1 MYGCCWALRPRYK
14 RLVDNIFP
22 EDPEDGLVKANMEKL
37 TFFRSLC
44 SGETGPDRCVLSERL
59 TRELN
64 RTDTAMEAMEQLL
77 LACHC
82 QSINLLMCH
91 TEHQDKDLQDKIRV
105 SGIRGLQ
112 GVVRKTVD
120 DELQTE
126 VCFRELLGRAAYG
139 HINNAIKPVLMHLD
153 SHSLWEGRSFAVR
166 CFQIIMYSIQSQHS
180 HLVIQ
185 QLLGHL
191 DAHSRSP
198 ASVRAGIVEVLSEAA
213 VIEATGS
220 VGHPTVLEV
229 FNTLLRQ
236 LLQSVDYQL
245 TGYLDPPGDRGRRL
259 WRRRRCRTR
268 HQDHRFEGSRMIQVM
283 LLKSLLQ
290 VSSRYE
296 STNLLTA
303 LPCSF
308 LQPLLCFTLME
319 DPEIRLLVLCILT
332 SLLDRHHNTE
342 RLRASLKEE
351 RCSRQDN
358 LFIRKHAQRLYRH
371 VFLTCKEES
380 SGRSH
385 YQALFTLLAVVSVE
399 LANEEVMLDLIR
411 LTLALQE
418 LALSNQE
425 SLSVYNRCGVIE
437 GRQSSAPHLLPEDVF
452 SDSPS
457 LPEGEL
463 QVDEASLFVQ
473 SKISEALTGSSYSTH
488 SERLNTPYTPQI
500 TEQITFE
507 TLKNAIEDSGGA
519 EEEERRRKM
528 KERFQTAPFEE
539 IAAHCGARS
548 SLLQSRLDQ
557 VFSLIVRPPP
567 SPYDFF
573 VSRFSEMCHTEHQDK
588 DLQDNGSPAE
598 QTEVCFRELLGRAAY
613 GHINNA
619 IKPVLM
625 HLDSHSLWEGRS
637 FAVRCFQ
644 IIMYSIQSQHSH
656 LVIQQLLG
664 HLDAHSRSP
673 ASVRA
678 GIVEVLS
685 EAAVI
690 EATGSVGP
698 TVLEVFNT
706 LLRQLLQSVDYQ
718 LTGYLDPPGRQRT
731 SSLEEKTLQDAVIK
745 TIGSRM
751 IQVMLLKSLLQVSS
765 RYESTNLLTALPC
778 SFLQPLL
785 CFTLMED
792 PEIRLL
798 VLCILTSLLD
808 RHHNT
813 ERLRASVTMEVCVLE
828 LKEERCSRQ
837 DNLFIRKEEHG
848 RSHYQ
853 ALFTLLAVV
862 SVELAN
868 EEVMLDLIRLTLALQ
883 ELALS
888 NQESL
893 SVYNRC
899 GGSRPLRHIPAPAG
913 ELQVDEASLFV
924 QSKISEALTGVATA
938 LTASDSTRRTHLRL
952 QKPQTEQITFET
964 LKNAIEDSGGAEEEE
979 RRRKMKERFQ
989 TAPFEEIAAHCG
1001 ARSRLDQVFSLIVRP
1016 PPSPLVS
1023 LLLAAPRDEVPRPL
1037 CLLDP
1042 QVVFRPS
1049 GVSIDPQKSTVTQHP
1064 SLSIGRLSLL
1074 TRLSRPRPLT
1084 AVRSWREIQ
1093 LFTEINKRLLFQSF
1107 SIRAFPLVD

>member
-1 MYGCCWALRPRYK
+1 MPGTLPRFPSMPRGMTMPSLPRGINPPSLPSMPRGISMPSLPRIPSLPRMPSFPSLPRMPSFPSLPRMPSLPSMPRVVAVSASVSQTPRRLFQDVCSVIDHQTPAGLCGCCWALRPRYK

-37 TFFRSLC
+37 TFFALSAPEKL
-44 SGETGPDRCVLSERL
+44 DRIAAYLSERL

-64 RTDTAMEAMEQLL
+64 RHRYGYVCIAMEAMEQLL

-82 QSINLLMCH
+82 QSINLLVESFLGTLRLLLENERQHLHLLATNAFVKFANIEEDTPSYHRSYDFFVSRFSEMCH
-91 TEHQDKDLQDKIRV
+91 TEHHDKDLQDKIRV

-120 DELQTE
+120 DELQ
-126 VCFRELLGRAAYG
+126 VN
-139 HINNAIKPVLMHLD
+139 I
-153 SHSLWEGRSFAVR
+153 WEQRHME
-166 CFQIIMYSIQSQHS
+166 QI
-180 HLVIQ
+180 V
-185 QLLGHL
+185 
-191 DAHSRSP
+191 P
-198 ASVRAGIVEVLSEAA
+198 A
-213 VIEATGS
+213 
-220 VGHPTVLEV
+220 
-229 FNTLLRQ
+229 
-236 LLQSVDYQL
+236 
-245 TGYLDPPGDRGRRL
+245 
-259 WRRRRCRTR
+259 
-268 HQDHRFEGSRMIQVM
+268 
-283 LLKSLLQ
+283 
-290 VSSRYE
+290 
-296 STNLLTA
+296 
-303 LPCSF
+303 
-308 LQPLLCFTLME
+308 
-319 DPEIRLLVLCILT
+319 LLVNLQQDT
-332 SLLDRHHNTE
+332 H
-342 RLRASLKEE
+342 
-351 RCSRQDN
+351 CS
-358 LFIRKHAQRLYRH
+358 
-371 VFLTCKEES
+371 S
-380 SGRSH
+380 
-385 YQALFTLLAVVSVE
+385 
-399 LANEEVMLDLIR
+399 
-411 LTLALQE
+411 
-418 LALSNQE
+418 
-425 SLSVYNRCGVIE
+425 
-437 GRQSSAPHLLPEDVF
+437 
-452 SDSPS
+452 
-457 LPEGEL
+457 
-463 QVDEASLFVQ
+463 
-473 SKISEALTGSSYSTH
+473 
-488 SERLNTPYTPQI
+488 
-500 TEQITFE
+500 
-507 TLKNAIEDSGGA
+507 
-519 EEEERRRKM
+519 
-528 KERFQTAPFEE
+528 
-539 IAAHCGARS
+539 
-548 SLLQSRLDQ
+548 
-557 VFSLIVRPPP
+557 
-567 SPYDFF
+567 
-573 VSRFSEMCHTEHQDK
+573 
-588 DLQDNGSPAE
+588 GSPAE

-706 LLRQLLQSVDYQ
+706 LLRQLRQSVDYQ

-745 TIGSRM
+745 TIGSFANTLPVYQRSEVMLFIMGKIPVPGIYPALGSPNTGFEGIRM

-808 RHHNT
+808 RHHNA

-837 DNLFIRKEEHG
+837 DNLFIRKHAQRLYRHVFLTCKEESSG

-868 EEVMLDLIRLTLALQ
+868 EEVTLDLIRLTLALQ

-899 GGSRPLRHIPAPAG
+899 GVHALCAAFLHLLSHLGPPPPFTLLVSQVIEGRQSSAPHLLPEDVFSDSPSLPEG

-924 QSKISEALTGVATA
+924 QSKISEALTGSSYSAHSERLNTPYTPQITEEERLSRRKSLVDVA
-938 LTASDSTRRTHLRL
+938 SL
-952 QKPQTEQITFET
+952 QMDPPFCCEAPQRPQTEQITFET

-1001 ARSRLDQVFSLIVRP
+1001 ARSSQLQSRLDQVFSLIVRP
-1016 PPSPLVS
+1016 PPSPS
-1023 LLLAAPRDEVPRPL
+1023 GFSPPRSTPL
-1037 CLLDP
+1037 HEM
-1042 QVVFRPS
+1042 
-1049 GVSIDPQKSTVTQHP
+1049 K
-1064 SLSIGRLSLL
+1064 
-1074 TRLSRPRPLT
+1074 
-1084 AVRSWREIQ
+1084 
-1093 LFTEINKRLLFQSF
+1093 
-1107 SIRAFPLVD
+1107 FPDLCVY